1 MGGITGRRVIDYL
14 KQNDFKSSLAK
25 LEHHELEAE
34 TQTFALATGEECF
47 SIFSEAAFMQ
57 KVNYIHLNPVRADL
71 VERAVD
77 YRWSSAGFDID
88 AR

>member
-1 MGGITGRRVIDYL
+1 M
-14 KQNDFKSSLAK
+14 
-25 LEHHELEAE
+25 EEE

-57 KVNYIHLNPVRADL
+57 KINYIHLNPVRTDL

-77 YRWSSAGFDID
+77 YRGQARGFGID
-88 AR
+88 VR